1 MNLVTGATGL
11 VGMHIAIDLLKKDEK
26 VKATYTNPNNIEKVK
41 KVFIHY
47 EIEHLFNKIDWIE
60 MDLED
65 ITQVYEAVKG
75 MDYVYHSAAVVSF
88 NKKDR
93 KRLMNINVK
102 GTANIVNACIDE
114 KIKKLGFISSVAAIG
129 RSGNG
134 NYSETNKWVE
144 SNDNSYYAISK
155 FKAENEVWRGIEEG
169 LNAVIT
175 NPGIIIGPSNWNRSS
190 TTIFKQIHKGLSFF
204 PEGKN
209 GFVDARD
216 VSKSI
221 VNLVKSNIRSERFII
236 VGDNLFYK
244 EIFQK
249 IAEKLKVK
257 KPYKKASRTML
268 EIAWRIVAIK
278 CFITRK
284 NPGLTKETA
293 RTSSKINI
301 YDNQKIKTKLE
312 YEFYTLDEAIDNTSK
327 FILKTYC

>member
-249 IAEKLKVK
+249 IAQKIKVK
-257 KPYKKASRTML
+257 IPTKKASRTML

>member
-26 VKATYTNPNNIEKVK
+26 VKATYTNPKNIEKVK

-47 EIEHLFNKIDWIE
+47 GIEHLFNKIDWIE
-60 MDLED
+60 MDLQD
-65 ITQVYEAVKG
+65 VTQVYEAVKG

-114 KIKKLGFISSVAAIG
+114 EIKKLGFISSVAAIG

-134 NYSETNKWVE
+134 SYSETNKWVE

-155 FKAENEVWRGIEEG
+155 YKAENEVWRGIEEG

-175 NPGIIIGPSNWNRSS
+175 NPGIIIGPANWNRSS
-190 TTIFKQIHKGLSFF
+190 TTIFKQIHKGLPFF
-204 PEGKN
+204 PKGKN
-209 GFVDARD
+209 GFVDVRD

-221 VNLVKSNIRSERFII
+221 VNLVKSNIRAERFIT

-244 EIFQK
+244 DIFQK
-249 IAEKLKVK
+249 IAEELKVK
-257 KPYKKASRTML
+257 KPSKKASRTML

-312 YEFYTLDEAIDNTSK
+312 YEFYSLDEAIENTSK

>member
-11 VGMHIAIDLLKKDEK
+11 VGMHIAIDLLRKDEK

-155 FKAENEVWRGIEEG
+155 YKAENEVWRGIEEG

-249 IAEKLKVK
+249 IAEKIKVK
-257 KPYKKASRTML
+257 KPSKKASRTML

>member
-1 MNLVTGATGL
+1 MNLITGATGL

-26 VKATYTNPNNIEKVK
+26 VKATYTNPKNIEKVK

-60 MDLED
+60 MDLQD
-65 ITQVYEAVKG
+65 VTQVYEAVKG

-114 KIKKLGFISSVAAIG
+114 DIKKLGFISSVAAIG

-155 FKAENEVWRGIEEG
+155 YKAENEVWRGIEEG

-190 TTIFKQIHKGLSFF
+190 TTIFKQIHKGLPFF
-204 PEGKN
+204 PKGKN
-209 GFVDARD
+209 GFVDVRD
-216 VSKSI
+216 VSRSI
-221 VNLVKSNIRSERFII
+221 IDLVKSNINSERFIT

-244 EIFQK
+244 DIFQK

-257 KPYKKASRTML
+257 KPSKTASRTML
-268 EIAWRIVAIK
+268 EIAWRIAAIK

-312 YEFYTLDEAIDNTSK
+312 YEFYSLDEAIENTSK

>member
-26 VKATYTNPNNIEKVK
+26 VKATYTNPHNIEKVK
-41 KVFIHY
+41 EVFIHY
-47 EIEHLFNKIDWIE
+47 EIEPLFNKIDWIE
-60 MDLED
+60 MDLQD

-75 MDYVYHSAAVVSF
+75 IDYVYHSAAVVSF

-155 FKAENEVWRGIEEG
+155 YKAENEVWRGIEEG

-175 NPGIIIGPSNWNRSS
+175 NPGIIIGPANWNRSS
-190 TTIFKQIHKGLSFF
+190 TTIFKQIYKGLTFF
-204 PEGKN
+204 PIGKN
-209 GFVDARD
+209 GFVDVRD

-221 VNLVKSNIRSERFII
+221 VSLVKSNIHSERFIT

-244 EIFQK
+244 DIFQE
-249 IAEKLKVK
+249 IAKKLMVK
-257 KPYKKASRTML
+257 KPSKKASRTML
-268 EIAWRIVAIK
+268 EIAWRILAIK

-284 NPGLTKETA
+284 NPSLTKETA

-301 YDNQKIKTKLE
+301 YDNQKIRTKLE
-312 YEFYTLDEAIDNTSK
+312 YEFYSLDEAIENTSK